1 VGRVG
6 EELATPV
13 GALIARPPLTV
24 AAEATVAEAARAM
37 RAAGVSSA
45 LVEGDPTGILTDRD
59 LRSRVLAEGLSA
71 QTPVRAVMSAP
82 LRALPADASVY
93 GALLWMLEEGVH
105 HLPLTRGGRIVG
117 VVTDTDLLRHEARGP
132 LALLHRIERLE
143 QDGGGLAGYAGEVA
157 ATAETL
163 FAGGLEVLQV
173 ARLIAT
179 LNDALTSRLLR
190 RAERE
195 LGPPPCAYA
204 WMALGS
210 EGRMEQVLLSDQDNA
225 LAYAEP
231 SADAQEYFARMA
243 GLVVAKLI
251 EAGFPP
257 CPGGYMAT
265 RWCLPLEEWRRRFEG
280 WLRLPEP
287 EALLE
292 AEVFLDFRPVAGA
305 LSPVELDALLVGGG
319 AERALFLHQ
328 LARTALLF
336 RPPLGAFGRF
346 RSDDGAVDLK
356 AGGIAATVI
365 IARVYGLAAG
375 SSRRATLERLEAAA
389 AAGTLSAAGAEALSD
404 TFRFLTRLR
413 LREQLR
419 SVRVGEPATNRVRL
433 EALSPLERRRLR
445 EALRTVRT
453 LQEHTARR
461 FPG

>member
-1 VGRVG
+1 M
-6 EELATPV
+6 
-13 GALIARPPLTV
+13 V
-24 AAEATVAEAARAM
+24 AADATVAEAARAM

-45 LVEGDPTGILTDRD
+45 LVDGEPTGILTDRD

-71 QTPVRAVMSAP
+71 ATPVRAVMSAP

-105 HLPLTRGGRIVG
+105 HVPLTRGAEIVG

-132 LALLHRIERLE
+132 LALLHRIEMLE
-143 QDGGGLAGYAGEVA
+143 QGDRGLAGYASEVA
-157 ATAETL
+157 TTAETL

-204 WMALGS
+204 WLALGS

-231 SADAQEYFARMA
+231 GADARDYFARLA
-243 GLVVAKLI
+243 EAVVARLI

-280 WLRLPEP
+280 WLRVPEP
-287 EALLE
+287 EPLLE
-292 AEVFLDFRPVAGA
+292 AEVFLDFRPVAGTLA
-305 LSPVELDALLVGGG
+305 PVDLEAILLGGG
-319 AERALFLHQ
+319 RRTLFLHQ

-336 RPPLGAFGRF
+336 PPPLGAFGRI
-346 RSDDGAVDLK
+346 RGDDGAVDLK

-365 IARVYGLAAG
+365 LARVHALAAG

-389 AAGTLSAAGAEALSD
+389 AAGTLSSAGAEALSD

-419 SVRVGEPATNRVRL
+419 SLRAGEPATNSVRL
-433 EALSPLERRRLR
+433 DALSPLERRRLR